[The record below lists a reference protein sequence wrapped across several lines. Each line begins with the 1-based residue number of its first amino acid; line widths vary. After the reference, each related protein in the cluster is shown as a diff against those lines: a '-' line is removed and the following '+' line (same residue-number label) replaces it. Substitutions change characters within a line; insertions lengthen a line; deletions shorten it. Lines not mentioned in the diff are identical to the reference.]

1 MPLSN
6 CSGFSIWTSV
16 CPPFR
21 IPRIVFQLTLCSF
34 NVAFAPLLLERKA
47 EKIHKTMVQD
57 AEKGQHRHIRTVF
70 QSDDRHWKR
79 IFAKSLIRPFAL
91 FSCEPILQLLGVY
104 MAFIYGLLYR
114 EYRHNIHS
122 FPIIIFYSVPH
133 HDTYYIWSNIPAK
146 AGYCRFALLCT
157 WLGSEHCV
165 ATKCSSTRQ
174 DIRPF
179 QKQEW
184 RYWTT

>member
-1 MPLSN
+1 MPLSK

-21 IPRIVFQLTLCSF
+21 IPRIVLQLTPCGF

-47 EKIHKTMVQD
+47 EKIRETMVQD
-57 AEKGQHRHIRTVF
+57 VEKGQHGHIRTIF

-91 FSCEPILQLLGVY
+91 FYYEPIVQLLGVY

-114 EYRHNIHS
+114 E
-122 FPIIIFYSVPH
+122 
-133 HDTYYIWSNIPAK
+133 
-146 AGYCRFALLCT
+146 
-157 WLGSEHCV
+157 
-165 ATKCSSTRQ
+165 
-174 DIRPF
+174 
-179 QKQEW
+179 
-184 RYWTT
+184 